1 MRGFLLAGDA
11 RHVGTVESGNKRDR
25 MESKGEKGSSE
36 GCIQMEDAR
45 QENRL
50 WWGLE
55 A

>member
-1 MRGFLLAGDA
+1 MRGFLLAGDTC
-11 RHVGTVESGNKRDR
+11 HVGTVDSVKKRDR
-25 MESKGEKGSSE
+25 IGSEGWKVSIE